1 MTESTSTGVS
11 AAALGGILLGVIGG
25 FILQY
30 LAVVVLIE
38 LVLAIG
44 PYIYF
49 QLLLNACRYALMNT
63 WEIDRNPCFWV
74 AVTPSSIFEFYD
86 KGPIEYVTDV
96 MKYDVFPSIF
106 LPIKNIDNWIGE

>member
-1 MTESTSTGVS
+1 MS
-11 AAALGGILLGVIGG
+11 AAAAATRSLGGKILQVIGLIG
-25 FILQY
+25 VLILRV
-30 LAVVVLIE
+30 LAMVVVFE
-38 LVLAIG
+38 VLAAIG

-49 QLLLNACRYALMNT
+49 QVLLNACRYTLLNT

-86 KGPIEYVTDV
+86 KGPVEYVTDV